1 MCAHFQ
7 NQPFFNALFAK
18 APGAAFEEPPAD
30 TAVHVEDPL
39 GVNVDFAPHTA
50 MDEVFINYP
59 SKPAAS
65 LEGDD
70 AAIGL
75 DGYLAHANRPKP
87 DDDIGYMAGVP
98 AQPRARR
105 GRRRAESYPFPEDFR
120 HYKYL
125 PVGAGGAVARRW

>member
-7 NQPFFNALFAK
+7 SQPFFNALFAK

-87 DDDIGYMAGVP
+87 TTTSATWRGC
-98 AQPRARR
+98 RRSR
-105 GRRRAESYPFPEDFR
+105 GR
-120 HYKYL
+120 
-125 PVGAGGAVARRW
+125 GAGGGARSRTRSRRTFGTTSSCR

>member
-7 NQPFFNALFAK
+7 SQPFFNALFAK

-75 DGYLAHANRPKP
+75 DGYGARQPAQARRRHRLH
-87 DDDIGYMAGVP
+87 GGGAGAAAGAARAAARGVVPVPGGLSALQVP
-98 AQPRARR
+98 AGRCGRR
-105 GRRRAESYPFPEDFR
+105 GCP
-120 HYKYL
+120 
-125 PVGAGGAVARRW
+125 